1 MGRIK
6 LTEKEVEYLSVF
18 VKKGRKS
25 ARELTRA
32 HVLLLVNRGRTE
44 MEIKDT
50 MGISRATVSNI
61 KKRYREKG
69 LQSALK
75 EKPRS
80 GQPPK
85 YTKRHEAEIIAQACT
100 KSSNGR
106 KSLSIPMKQ
115 ESPEKYDYEYVRN
128 GTANI
133 FVALEF
139 KAGKRVTQVTERR
152 TMKDFAQFVKILV
165 DEEYPDVE
173 IIRLVIDNLNTHKKK
188 AFYETFSKEEAE
200 RILSKI
206 EFHYTPK
213 HASWLNAAEIEI
225 NVMDIECTGR
235 RIGDL
240 ETLTQ
245 EVAAWTKRRNEH
257 EKKIDWKFTREKA
270 DKKLSKYYV

>member
-85 YTKRHEAEIIAQACT
+85 YTNRHEAEIIAQACT
-100 KSSNGR
+100 KSPDGSKRWSLTLLTEELR
-106 KSLSIPMKQ
+106 KKEGFETINR
-115 ESPEKYDYEYVRN
+115 ES
-128 GTANI
+128 
-133 FVALEF
+133 
-139 KAGKRVTQVTERR
+139 
-152 TMKDFAQFVKILV
+152 
-165 DEEYPDVE
+165 
-173 IIRLVIDNLNTHKKK
+173 IRLIFKK
-188 AFYETFSKEEAE
+188 AKQN
-200 RILSKI
+200 
-206 EFHYTPK
+206 H
-213 HASWLNAAEIEI
+213 
-225 NVMDIECTGR
+225 G
-235 RIGDL
+235 
-240 ETLTQ
+240 
-245 EVAAWTKRRNEH
+245 
-257 EKKIDWKFTREKA
+257 
-270 DKKLSKYYV
+270 

>member
-100 KSSNGR
+100 KSPDGSKRWSLTLLTEELR
-106 KSLSIPMKQ
+106 KKEGFETINR
-115 ESPEKYDYEYVRN
+115 ES
-128 GTANI
+128 
-133 FVALEF
+133 
-139 KAGKRVTQVTERR
+139 
-152 TMKDFAQFVKILV
+152 
-165 DEEYPDVE
+165 
-173 IIRLVIDNLNTHKKK
+173 IRLIFKK
-188 AFYETFSKEEAE
+188 AKQN
-200 RILSKI
+200 
-206 EFHYTPK
+206 H
-213 HASWLNAAEIEI
+213 
-225 NVMDIECTGR
+225 G
-235 RIGDL
+235 
-240 ETLTQ
+240 
-245 EVAAWTKRRNEH
+245 
-257 EKKIDWKFTREKA
+257 
-270 DKKLSKYYV
+270 